1 MVWFDIELIGYL
13 GGGIVAVSLLPQV
26 IKSWQTK
33 STKDISVVWNSI
45 YLSGLL
51 VWIIYGFGI
60 SSMPL
65 VVMCF
70 VEAALAT
77 SLLFLKFRYG

>member
-1 MVWFDIELIGYL
+1 MVDIELIGYL

-33 STKDISVVWNSI
+33 STKDISVIWNSI

-65 VVMCF
+65 VVMCS

>member
-1 MVWFDIELIGYL
+1 MAGFEIELIGYL

-33 STKDISVVWNSI
+33 STKDISVIWNSI
-45 YLSGLL
+45 YLFGLL
-51 VWIIYGFGI
+51 VWITYGFGI

-65 VVMCF
+65 MIMGS
-70 VEAALAT
+70 VEACLAA